1 MPKPQDV
8 TLPRGLM
15 LAGALVMGMLLALA
29 LHMLGQ
35 RLGLDLGGLWRS
47 DSNEFMPASA
57 ALAWWLVAS
66 AGFCGGFVTATLMNH
81 AAEGQIPTKMR
92 QFLIAIVVLVLAAAG
107 QAASAPST
115 APTSA
120 SVLAGL
126 ATLVLGAAMAFCG
139 AFFALRRN

>member
-1 MPKPQDV
+1 MPKPKDL
-8 TLPRGLM
+8 TLPHGLM

-35 RLGLDLGGLWRS
+35 RLGLDLSGLWRS
-47 DSNEFMPASA
+47 DATEFMPASA

-66 AGFCGGFVTATLMNH
+66 AGFCGGYVTATLMQH
-81 AAEGQIPTKMR
+81 SVEGQIPPRMR

-107 QAASAPST
+107 QAASAPS
-115 APTSA
+115 AEPTSA
-120 SVLAGL
+120 AVLAGL

-139 AFFALRRN
+139 AYFALRRK